1 MPTKEQKLKV
11 AQDIQASINNYNN
24 DYQVDWS
31 WGGNWDASG
40 TQFETYVNKYL
51 FPKLNESTIVNIESG
66 NKFNW
71 LAKEV
76 EFVGQYSEEYVI
88 MDSVPVG
95 LNLSKSEEMMLKR
108 EYPKMATK
116 FYNAGIVKKL
126 KFTLNNNDVRQNF
139 ATLGD
144 AITYAMGVY
153 RKKIADINVFEE
165 KEIRAMLVDYGTSQ
179 AQHKRE
185 VTSQDDF
192 VNTIYETM
200 LDIQDNSEL
209 YNEVFSASGGQI
221 GRLTTFT
228 PLERTLILTT
238 NKQKTHLLRTE
249 IGNTFQI
256 AGIDPTNRIMS
267 FNTLGMVYKLTAD
280 VTIEDPETIKYFKAF
295 GDYQTALGDII
306 QKDSVF
312 TFDITKLTEFKEGT
326 NFFEIKPDSDMWAMV
341 LDINSI
347 RYRRNTKGMLKMPFY
362 NGEFDEYT
370 YWLHYYSQKNV
381 SPFWNKVVV
390 TGKGA

>member
-1 MPTKEQKLKV
+1 MPSKAQKAKV
-11 AQDIQASINNYNN
+11 ATDVLASIKNYNN

-31 WGGNWDASG
+31 WGGNWDATG

-66 NKFNW
+66 NRFNW

-76 EFVGQYSEEYVI
+76 EFIGQYAEEYVI

-95 LNLSKSEEMMLKR
+95 LNLTKAEELMLKR
-108 EYPKMATK
+108 EYPRMATK
-116 FYNAGIVKKL
+116 FYNAGVVKKM

-139 ATLGD
+139 LTLGD

-153 RKKIADINVFEE
+153 RKKIADINVYEE
-165 KEIRAMLVDYGTSQ
+165 KEMRAMLVDYGMNQ
-179 AQHKRE
+179 AQHKRH
-185 VTSQDDF
+185 VTSQSDF
-192 VNTIYETM
+192 ANTIYETM

-209 YNEVFSASGGQI
+209 YNEVQTASGGAI
-221 GRLTTFT
+221 GRLTTYT
-228 PLERTLILTT
+228 PLDRTFILTT
-238 NKQKTHLLRTE
+238 NKQKTFMLNTE
-249 IGNTFQI
+249 IGNTFQV
-256 AGIDPTNRIMS
+256 AGLDPTNRIMS
-267 FNTLGMVYKLTAD
+267 FNTLGMVYKLTED
-280 VTIEDPETIKYFKAF
+280 VTIEDPKTITYLRAF
-295 GDYQTALGDII
+295 GDYQTALGDVI

-312 TFDITKLTEFKEGT
+312 TFEIKSLTEFKEGT
-326 NFFEIKPDSDMWAMV
+326 NYYEIKPDSDLWGMV

-347 RYRRNTKGMLKMPFY
+347 RYRRNTKGMLKVPFY
-362 NGEFDEYT
+362 NPEFDEYT

-390 TGKGA
+390 TGGEV

>member
-1 MPTKEQKLKV
+1 MPTKAQKAKV
-11 AQDIQASINNYNN
+11 AQDILASIKNYNN

-31 WGGNWDASG
+31 WGGNWDATD

-66 NKFNW
+66 NRFNW

-76 EFVGQYSEEYVI
+76 EFIGQYSEEYVI

-95 LNLSKSEEMMLKR
+95 LNLTKSEELMLKR
-108 EYPKMATK
+108 EYPRMATK
-116 FYNAGIVKKL
+116 FYNAGVVKKM

-139 ATLGD
+139 LTLGD
-144 AITYAMGVY
+144 AITYATGVY
-153 RKKIADINVFEE
+153 RKKIADINVYEE
-165 KEIRAMLVDYGTSQ
+165 KEMRAMLVDYGMNQ
-179 AQHKRE
+179 AQHKRG

-192 VNTIYETM
+192 INTIYETM

-209 YNEVFSASGGQI
+209 YNEVQTASGGAI

-228 PLERTLILTT
+228 PLDRTFILTT
-238 NKQKTHLLRTE
+238 NKQKQRLLNTE
-249 IGNTFQI
+249 IGNTFQV
-256 AGIDPTNRIMS
+256 AGLDPTSRIMS
-267 FNTLGMVYKLTAD
+267 FNTLGMVYKLTED
-280 VTIEDPETIKYFKAF
+280 VTIEDPNTITYLRAF

-312 TFDITKLTEFKEGT
+312 TFEIKNLTEFTEGS
-326 NFFEIKPDSDMWAMV
+326 NYYEIKPDSDLWGMV

-347 RYRRNTKGMLKMPFY
+347 RYRRNTKGMLKIPFY
-362 NGEFDEYT
+362 NPEFDEYT

-381 SPFWNKVVV
+381 SPFWNKVVI
-390 TGKGA
+390 TGGEV